1 MYCKGD
7 YVNYGGHGICRITD
21 VRKMDFGAGSGAQ
34 DYYVIEPIVSG
45 GATIYLPAEN
55 PKVHSRMRPVLT
67 REEIDAIIRSVRDD
81 QILWEPDRKLRMARF
96 QQILS
101 RRDTRELLLLAS
113 CLHKRKTE
121 KGLPAS
127 ELEMLRKVEGMIE
140 QEFAFALNISRGE
153 IGQYIRDRL
162 EDPRTHSQY

>member
-1 MYCKGD
+1 MYGKGD
-7 YVNYGGHGICRITD
+7 YISYSGHGVCRIAD
-21 VRKMDFGAGSGAQ
+21 VRGMDFGSGEQ
-34 DYYVIEPIVSG
+34 EYLVIEPIASG
-45 GATIYLPAEN
+45 SATIYLPSGN
-55 PKVHSRMRPVLT
+55 QNVQTRMRPVLT
-67 REEIDAIIRSVRDD
+67 QEEIDAIISSVKND
-81 QILWEPDRKLRMARF
+81 QMPWTADRKQRMYQF

-127 ELEMLRKVEGMIE
+127 EIEILHKVEGMVE
-140 QEFAFALNISRGE
+140 QEFSFALHISRAE

-162 EDPRTHSQY
+162 

>member
-7 YVNYGGHGICRITD
+7 YVNYGGQGICRITD
-21 VRKMDFGAGSGAQ
+21 IRRMDFGGGNGAQ

-55 PKVHSRMRPVLT
+55 QNVHLRMRPVLT
-67 REEIDAIIRSVRDD
+67 REKIDTIIRSVRND
-81 QILWEPDRKLRMARF
+81 QMPWVPDRKLRIARF

-121 KGLPAS
+121 KGLSAS
-127 ELEMLRKVEGMIE
+127 ELEMLRKVEGMVE
-140 QEFAFALNISRGE
+140 QEFSFALNISRAE

-162 EDPRTHSQY
+162 